1 MANWRGQDVG
11 RILEEIVISMYVAVI
26 LVPGPWSLVPGP
38 WSLVEGAC
46 WDSQSVALLIQ
57 WYSLL
62 AT

>member
-26 LVPGPWSLVPGP
+26 LVPGPWSLV
-38 WSLVEGAC
+38 EGAC